1 MTMFDALT
9 RGMNCD
15 EAMAAILKG
24 MCDAVANE
32 VGKTEEKPVEPEKEK
47 TPTEKP
53 VEEKKTNLIT
63 VAYTENDE
71 DSDAHVIFPTDVSDA
86 KALADVTYALAYAIG
101 DVISKG
107 LNADRGAVANE
118 ILKGITKALISD
130 TLNSLLK

>member
-32 VGKTEEKPVEPEKEK
+32 VGKTEEKPAEPKKEAPVK
-47 TPTEKP
+47 KP

-71 DSDAHVIFPTDVSDA
+71 GSDAHVIFPTDVSDA
-86 KALADVTYALAYAIG
+86 QALAEVTYALAYAIG

-130 TLNSLLK
+130 TLNSLLQ

>member
-32 VGKTEEKPVEPEKEK
+32 VGKTE
-47 TPTEKP
+47 EKP

-130 TLNSLLK
+130 TLNSLLQ

>member
-32 VGKTEEKPVEPEKEK
+32 VGKTEEKPVE
-47 TPTEKP
+47 
-53 VEEKKTNLIT
+53 EKKTNLIT

-86 KALADVTYALAYAIG
+86 KALAEVTYALAYAIG

-130 TLNSLLK
+130 TLNSLLQ

>member
-32 VGKTEEKPVEPEKEK
+32 VGKTEEKPAEPKKEAPVK
-47 TPTEKP
+47 KP

-71 DSDAHVIFPTDVSDA
+71 GSDAHVIFPTDVSDA
-86 KALADVTYALAYAIG
+86 QALAEVTYALAYAIG
-101 DVISKG
+101 DAVGKAMDVDRTLI
-107 LNADRGAVANE
+107 ADNLLKNLANTL
-118 ILKGITKALISD
+118 IDDTLKGIFK
-130 TLNSLLK
+130 

>member
-32 VGKTEEKPVEPEKEK
+32 
-47 TPTEKP
+47 
-53 VEEKKTNLIT
+53 
-63 VAYTENDE
+63 
-71 DSDAHVIFPTDVSDA
+71 
-86 KALADVTYALAYAIG
+86 
-101 DVISKG
+101 
-107 LNADRGAVANE
+107 

-130 TLNSLLK
+130 TLNSLLQ

>member
-32 VGKTEEKPVEPEKEK
+32 VGKAEEKPAEPEKEK
-47 TPTEKP
+47 APVEKP

-71 DSDAHVIFPTDVSDA
+71 GSDAHVIFPTDVNDA
-86 KALADVTYALAYAIG
+86 QALAEVTYALAYAIG
-101 DVISKG
+101 DAVGKAMDVDRTLI
-107 LNADRGAVANE
+107 ADNLLRNLANTL
-118 ILKGITKALISD
+118 IDDTLKGIFK
-130 TLNSLLK
+130 

>member
-32 VGKTEEKPVEPEKEK
+32 VGKTEEKPAEPKKEAPVK
-47 TPTEKP
+47 KP

-86 KALADVTYALAYAIG
+86 KALAEVTYALAYAIG

-130 TLNSLLK
+130 TLNSLLQ

>member
-1 MTMFDALT
+1 MPLPQ
-9 RGMNCD
+9 
-15 EAMAAILKG
+15 
-24 MCDAVANE
+24 

-130 TLNSLLK
+130 TLNSLLQ

>member
-15 EAMAAILKG
+15 DAMAAILKG

-32 VGKTEEKPVEPEKEK
+32 VGKTEEKPAEPKKEVPVK
-47 TPTEKP
+47 KP

-107 LNADRGAVANE
+107 LNADRRAIANE

-130 TLNSLLK
+130 TLNSLLQ

>member
-32 VGKTEEKPVEPEKEK
+32 VGKTEEKPVE
-47 TPTEKP
+47 
-53 VEEKKTNLIT
+53 EKKTNLIT

-86 KALADVTYALAYAIG
+86 KALAEVTYALAYAIG
-101 DVISKG
+101 DAVGKAMDVDRTLI
-107 LNADRGAVANE
+107 ADNLLKNLANTL
-118 ILKGITKALISD
+118 IDDTLKGIFK
-130 TLNSLLK
+130 